1 MGLSI
6 GQLKLY
12 ICEVKSLNI
21 LQKIK
26 MVKLGIFLLGLFL
39 LATRSFAQDLDPRAY
54 VRLPMKTTSVI
65 SGFAYSRGGI
75 VSDPTL
81 PIQNIKADVQTM
93 SVGVSRVF
101 NFFGLSS
108 QAMVVLPYSWA
119 QVSGDINQQ
128 TNRITRSGL
137 SDMRLRYTVLVHGA
151 PAGNLAEVM
160 KAPRKT
166 IIGISLN
173 TVVPTG
179 EFFSDKLINLGTNR
193 WSFRPEIAISQP
205 IKERWLLDFYS
216 GIWLFT
222 DNKTFY
228 PGEVVRSQ
236 EPMGAFQFH
245 LSYNIRP
252 VLWVAFDGTYYVGG
266 SSSLDGNYNDDR
278 QDNTRIGMTAVVPTG
293 KLSSVKFAI
302 STGVNVRIGQ
312 DFNTLSIG
320 WQKSWLSDLRQTK

>member
-1 MGLSI
+1 MFRLR
-6 GQLKLY
+6 
-12 ICEVKSLNI
+12 
-21 LQKIK
+21 
-26 MVKLGIFLLGLFL
+26 IFIISFFLF
-39 LATRSFAQDLDPRAY
+39 AFQGFAQDLDPRAY
-54 VRLPMKTTSVI
+54 VRFPMKTTTVV
-65 SGFAYSRGGI
+65 SGFAYSQGGI

-81 PIQNIKADVQTM
+81 PIKNIKADVQSV

-108 QAMVVLPYSWA
+108 QALIVLPYSWA
-119 QVSGDINQQ
+119 QVSGDVNQQ
-128 TNRITRSGL
+128 ASRITRSGL

-151 PAGNLAEVM
+151 PAGNLAEV
-160 KAPRKT
+160 KNAPRKT
-166 IIGISLN
+166 IIGISIN

-179 EFFSDKLINLGTNR
+179 EFFSDKLINIGTNR

-216 GIWLFT
+216 GVWLFT

-266 SSSLDGNYNDDR
+266 SSSLDGDFNDDR

-302 STGVNVRIGQ
+302 STGVNVRVGQ

-320 WQKSWLSDLRQTK
+320 WQKSWLSDLKRKN

>member
-1 MGLSI
+1 MFRFSAFFA
-6 GQLKLY
+6 
-12 ICEVKSLNI
+12 V
-21 LQKIK
+21 
-26 MVKLGIFLLGLFL
+26 IFLVTSQAF
-39 LATRSFAQDLDPRAY
+39 SQDLDPRAY
-54 VRLPMKTTSVI
+54 VRFPMKTTTVV

-81 PIQNIKADVQTM
+81 PIKNIKADVQSV

-108 QAMVVLPYSWA
+108 QALIVLPYSWA
-119 QVSGDINQQ
+119 QVSGDVNQQ
-128 TNRITRSGL
+128 ASRITRSGL

-151 PAGNLAEVM
+151 PAGNLAEV
-160 KAPRKT
+160 KNGPRKT
-166 IIGISLN
+166 IIGISIN

-179 EFFSDKLINLGTNR
+179 EFFSDKLINIGTNR

-216 GIWLFT
+216 GVWLFT

-266 SSSLDGNYNDDR
+266 SSSLDGDFNDDR

-302 STGVNVRIGQ
+302 STGVNVRVGQ
-312 DFNTLSIG
+312 DFNTLSVG
-320 WQKSWLSDLRQTK
+320 WQKSWLSDLKQTK

>member
-1 MGLSI
+1 MLRFFFIWFILSSS
-6 GQLKLY
+6 QAF
-12 ICEVKSLNI
+12 S
-21 LQKIK
+21 
-26 MVKLGIFLLGLFL
+26 
-39 LATRSFAQDLDPRAY
+39 QDLDPRAY
-54 VRLPMKTTSVI
+54 VRFPMKTTTVV

-81 PIQNIKADVQTM
+81 PIKNIKADVQSV

-108 QAMVVLPYSWA
+108 QALIVLPYSWA
-119 QVSGDINQQ
+119 QVSGDVNQQ
-128 TNRITRSGL
+128 ASRITRSGL

-151 PAGNLAEVM
+151 PAGNLAEV
-160 KAPRKT
+160 KNGPRKT
-166 IIGISLN
+166 IIGISVN

-179 EFFSDKLINLGTNR
+179 EFFSDKLINIGTNR

-216 GIWLFT
+216 GVWLFT

-266 SSSLDGNYNDDR
+266 SSSLDGDFNDDR

-302 STGVNVRIGQ
+302 STGVNVRVGQ
-312 DFNTLSIG
+312 DFNTLSVG
-320 WQKSWLSDLRQTK
+320 WQKSWLSDLKQTK

>member
-1 MGLSI
+1 MFRFITLIAG
-6 GQLKLY
+6 
-12 ICEVKSLNI
+12 V
-21 LQKIK
+21 
-26 MVKLGIFLLGLFL
+26 FLLTSQAF
-39 LATRSFAQDLDPRAY
+39 SQDLDPRAY
-54 VRLPMKTTSVI
+54 VRFPMKTTTVV

-81 PIQNIKADVQTM
+81 PIKNIKADVQSV
-93 SVGVSRVF
+93 SVGISRVF

-108 QAMVVLPYSWA
+108 QALIVLPYSWA
-119 QVSGDINQQ
+119 QVSGDVNQQ
-128 TNRITRSGL
+128 ANRITRSGL

-151 PAGNLAEVM
+151 PAGNLAEV
-160 KAPRKT
+160 KNAPRKT

-179 EFFSDKLINLGTNR
+179 EFFSDKLINIGTNR

-266 SSSLDGNYNDDR
+266 SSSLDGDFNDDR

-293 KLSSVKFAI
+293 KFSSVKFAV

-312 DFNTLSIG
+312 DFNTYSVG
-320 WQKSWLSDLRQTK
+320 WQRSWLSDLKKTK